1 MSMRKIFIIDNKKA
15 ILTNNNTSI
24 QGVITQIHELNE
36 LEDTAIDRMSVEEDL
51 FAYCND
57 SFLWR
62 FKISTDDDMAD
73 MFDVITR
80 LGKKMSYIKV
90 EFN

>member
-1 MSMRKIFIIDNKKA
+1 MRRIFIIDNKKA
-15 ILTNNNTSI
+15 ILTNNISI
-24 QGVITQIHELNE
+24 QGGVVVNQIHELSE
-36 LEDTAIDRMSVEEDL
+36 LEDTAIERMSVEEDL

-57 SFLWR
+57 SFIWR

-90 EFN
+90 DFN

>member
-1 MSMRKIFIIDNKKA
+1 MRKIFIIDNKKA
-15 ILTNNNTSI
+15 ILTNNNTI
-24 QGVITQIHELNE
+24 EQGVITQIHELSE

-57 SFLWR
+57 SFKWQ

-73 MFDVITR
+73 MYDVITH
-80 LGKKMSYIKV
+80 LGMKISYMKV
-90 EFN
+90 EF